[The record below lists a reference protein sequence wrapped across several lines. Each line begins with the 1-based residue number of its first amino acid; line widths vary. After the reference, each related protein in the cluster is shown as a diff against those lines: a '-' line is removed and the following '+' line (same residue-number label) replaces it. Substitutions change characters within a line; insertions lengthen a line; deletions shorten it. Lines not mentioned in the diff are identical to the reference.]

1 MLKKPL
7 QYRLNRLILK
17 IKPLLFELGFI
28 GSPVIPLK
36 GVKKK
41 KLLTRCY
48 LVLAGNNTITVW
60 ARTSSSARRKVKV
73 ASKRVVIRKNK
84 YVISK

>member
-7 QYRLNRLILK
+7 QYRLNRLIFK
-17 IKPLLFELGFI
+17 IKPLLVDLGLI
-28 GSPVIPLK
+28 GAPVIALK
-36 GVKKK
+36 GVNKQRLFK
-41 KLLTRCY
+41 RCY

-60 ARTSSSARRKVKV
+60 ARTSSSARRKVKG